1 MKEDFS
7 LLKVGTQIVTDCGVL
22 TEISEGYIYRPT
34 SIYFKDAWECVQKQH
49 PDWDFSDGDAI
60 DYDNRFV
67 EIVSDPWLF
76 TNNVFGDYIVLD
88 LSKMTPEEINWDEDY
103 IRVDVSEN
111 ASYEREL
118 HDSLMALRDIELPR
132 DIYELNEDEL
142 IELYNS
148 VGVGSMYYSD
158 YNNSFHVDR
167 KQVSDYVEGFETAQY
182 DEYGEDEYEKHLTAE
197 EFADYVA

>member
-22 TEISEGYIYRPT
+22 TTISEGYIYRPT
-34 SIYFKDAWECVQKQH
+34 SVYFEDAWECVQKQH
-49 PDWDFSDGDAI
+49 PDWDFSEGEAF
-60 DYDNRFV
+60 DYDYRFV
-67 EIVSDPWLF
+67 GIVSDPWLF

-88 LSKMTPEEINWDEDY
+88 LSKMSPEEINWDEDY
-103 IRVDVSEN
+103 IRVDVSGL
-111 ASYEREL
+111 L

-132 DIYELNEDEL
+132 DIYELDEEEL

-167 KQVSDYVEGFETAQY
+167 KQVCDYVEGFETAQH
-182 DEYGEDEYEKHLTAE
+182 DEYGEEECEKHLTAA
-197 EFADYVA
+197 EFAYYVA

>member
-7 LLKVGTQIVTDCGVL
+7 LLKVGTGLVTDCGVL
-22 TEISEGYIYRPT
+22 TTISEGYIYRPT
-34 SIYFKDAWECVQKQH
+34 SVYFEDAWECVQKQH
-49 PDWDFSDGDAI
+49 PDWDFSDGDVI

-67 EIVSDPWLF
+67 KFISDPWLF

-88 LSKMTPEEINWDEDY
+88 LSKMSPEEINWDEDY

-111 ASYEREL
+111 ASYERKL

-132 DIYELNEDEL
+132 DIYDLSEDEL

-148 VGVGSMYYSD
+148 VRVGSMYYSD

-167 KQVSDYVEGFETAQY
+167 KQVSDYVEGFEAVQY
-182 DEYGEDEYEKHLTAE
+182 DEYGENEYEKHLTAE
-197 EFADYVA
+197 EFAYYVA

>member
-7 LLKVGTQIVTDCGVL
+7 LLKVGAQIVTDCGVL
-22 TEISEGYIYRPT
+22 TTISEDYIYRPT
-34 SIYFKDAWECVQKQH
+34 SVYFEDAWECVQKQH
-49 PDWDFSDGDAI
+49 PDWDFSEGEAF

-67 EIVSDPWLF
+67 GIVSDPWLF

-88 LSKMTPEEINWDEDY
+88 LSKMSPEEINWDEDY
-103 IRVDVSEN
+103 VRVDVSGL
-111 ASYEREL
+111 L

-132 DIYELNEDEL
+132 DIHELDEEEL

-167 KQVSDYVEGFETAQY
+167 KQVCDYVEGFETAQH
-182 DEYGEDEYEKHLTAE
+182 DEYGEEEYEKHLTAA
-197 EFADYVA
+197 EFAYYVA

>member
-7 LLKVGTQIVTDCGVL
+7 LLKVGTGLVTDCGVL
-22 TEISEGYIYRPT
+22 TTISEGYIYRPT
-34 SIYFKDAWECVQKQH
+34 SVYFEDAWECVQKQH

-67 EIVSDPWLF
+67 NIVSDPWLF

-88 LSKMTPEEINWDEDY
+88 LSKMSPEEINWDEDY

-132 DIYELNEDEL
+132 DICDLSEDEL

-148 VGVGSMYYSD
+148 VRVGSMYYSD

-167 KQVSDYVEGFETAQY
+167 KQVSDYVEGFEAVQY
-182 DEYGEDEYEKHLTAE
+182 DEYGENECEKHLTAE
-197 EFADYVA
+197 EFAYYVA